1 MNFQVRSDLF
11 SFRPIFLVVGVLIAT
26 LGCAMMLPAIIDLAH
41 DNDDWQVFAV
51 SSLVTIMVGVG
62 LWMAARGLPTVL
74 SLRQAFVMTVMAW
87 VMLAGFGALPL
98 YWSGLLPSFT
108 DAFFESMS
116 GLTTT
121 GATVITNLD
130 SAPPGLLFWRGLQQ
144 WLGGLGIIVMAIA
157 VFPMLQVGGMQLFK
171 AEAFDT
177 PEKILPR
184 ATQISSVMT
193 LIFITFT
200 AACFFAYLAA
210 GMSAMDA
217 IVHAMTTVATG
228 GFSTKDASLGH
239 FDSDAVELIAITFM
253 ILGSL
258 PFLLYVKVMQG
269 RPDQLI
275 FDSQVIAFFG
285 LLTFFIAIV
294 WLMVLLPANKHP
306 EEALILAA
314 FNVVSIMTGT
324 GYASAD
330 YHGWGPTSAAL
341 FMVIMFIGGCA
352 GSTSC
357 GIKVFRF
364 QVIAQD
370 LAQHVNRIVYPNGIF
385 VKRFNGRVLPDSVS
399 AAVFS
404 FLFLYIASFAVLAAL
419 LSITGVD
426 NITAL
431 SGAATAISNVGPGL
445 GQIIGPAGTFTEVN
459 DVAKWLLAIG
469 MLVGRL
475 EIFTVLVL
483 FMPQFWRI

>member
-1 MNFQVRSDLF
+1 MF
-11 SFRPIFLVVGVLIAT
+11 SFRPIFLVIGVLLAT
-26 LGCAMMLPAIIDLAH
+26 LGCAMMLPAIVDLAY
-41 DNDDWQVFAV
+41 NNPDWQVFAV
-51 SSLVTIMVGVG
+51 SSLITVMVGVG
-62 LWMAARGLPTVL
+62 LWIAARGAPTVL
-74 SLRQAFVMTVMAW
+74 SLRQAFVLTVFAW
-87 VMLAGFGALPL
+87 VSLCAFGALPL
-98 YWSGLLPSFT
+98 YLSGVLPTFT
-108 DAFFESMS
+108 DALFESMS

-121 GATVITNLD
+121 GATVITGLD
-130 SAPPGLLFWRGLQQ
+130 TAPPGILFWRGLQQ

-193 LIFITFT
+193 LIFIVFT
-200 AACFFAYLAA
+200 GACFFAYLAA
-210 GMSAMDA
+210 GMNAMDA

-228 GFSTKDASLGH
+228 GFSTRDASIGY
-239 FDSDAVELIAITFM
+239 FDSDAIEMVAITFM

-258 PFLLYVKVMQG
+258 PFLLYVKVLQG
-269 RPDQLI
+269 RPDALI
-275 FDSQVIAFFG
+275 LDSQVIGFFV
-285 LLTFFIAIV
+285 LLVVFIAIV
-294 WLMVLLPANKHP
+294 WLLVLLPAHDG
-306 EEALILAA
+306 EGSAFLLAA

-324 GYASAD
+324 GYASD
-330 YHGWGPTSAAL
+330 NYHAWGPSAAAL
-341 FMVIMFIGGCA
+341 FLVIMFIGGCA

-364 QVIAQD
+364 QVVAQD
-370 LAQHVNRIVYPNGIF
+370 LAQHLNRIVYPNGIF

-404 FLFLYIASFAVLAAL
+404 FLFLYIASFAALTGALAL
-419 LSITGVD
+419 TGLDSV
-426 NITAL
+426 TAL

-445 GQIIGPAGTFTEVN
+445 GEIIGPAGTFTDVN
-459 DVAKWLLAIG
+459 DVAKWLLTAG

-483 FMPQFWRI
+483 FLPQFWRV